1 MPKTYDA
8 GNGRRVTVPES
19 ENPDDLHCDHAD
31 GLCLLSIG
39 APCDAPTEV
48 ELLVRRLIRIER

>member
-1 MPKTYDA
+1 MAKTYDA

-31 GLCLLSIG
+31 GLCLLTIG
-39 APCDAPTEV
+39 VNCDAPV
-48 ELLVRRLIRIER
+48 ELLMRRLTRFEREG